1 MMCISMLLALEAN
14 GHTNMLLDLEVGM
27 SKCTANSITVAT
39 IVNMLMYTVGL
50 EYIPVLWLI

>member
-1 MMCISMLLALEAN
+1 MLLALEAN

-27 SKCTANSITVAT
+27 SKCTANSIAVAT